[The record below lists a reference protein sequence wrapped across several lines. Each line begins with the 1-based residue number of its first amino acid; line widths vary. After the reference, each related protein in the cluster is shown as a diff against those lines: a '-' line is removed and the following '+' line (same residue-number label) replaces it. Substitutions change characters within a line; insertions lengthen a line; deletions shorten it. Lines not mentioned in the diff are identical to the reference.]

1 MESIHSNG
9 STEPS
14 QPQIDATK
22 SLGVNPVRFFEP
34 KAPGDLATLLSE
46 ALSEGKA
53 VIPVGGATQLSF
65 GNAPRAADWI
75 VSTKGLD
82 RILSH
87 EPADLTAS
95 VEAGVT
101 LAALQEVL
109 SKAGQHLP
117 IECPH
122 PEQSTIGGL
131 VATALV
137 GPRRSSSGT
146 LRDYLIGIAVAYPDG
161 TVGKA
166 GGMVVKNVSGFDLMR
181 LHQGALGTLG
191 VIVSVNL
198 KVMPAPKEEATVK
211 GSFAD
216 LRQVEP
222 IVSSLTAGH
231 TIPTSLELFRS
242 DGDWSLACRWE
253 GRGSSFESRVE
264 RTMAL
269 IPSEDPPLENDESRA
284 FWNQYGAIQLG
295 ESSTTERA
303 VIRIPGKPANLFQTL
318 ADALEFVK
326 EGQFQPSL
334 VSATPRL
341 GTVTMT
347 VSGDDGAPDRFP
359 DLLRQLRSKYTG
371 TFVVSSPT
379 SWKENV
385 DSWGYDPELLSVMR
399 SLKREFDPTS
409 VINPGRFAGGI

>member
-9 STEPS
+9 SSEPS
-14 QPQIDATK
+14 QSQIDGTK
-22 SLGVNPVRFFEP
+22 ALGVNPVRFFEP
-34 KAPGDLATLLSE
+34 KTPGDLATLLSE
-46 ALSEGKA
+46 ARGEGKA

-75 VSTKGLD
+75 VSTKGLE
-82 RILSH
+82 RIISH

-101 LAALQEVL
+101 LAELQRVL
-109 SKAGQHLP
+109 SEAGQHLP

-122 PEQSTIGGL
+122 PDQSTIGGL

-181 LHQGALGTLG
+181 LHHGALGTLG
-191 VIVSVNL
+191 VIVSVNI
-198 KVMPAPKEEATVK
+198 KVMPAPKAEATVI

-216 LRQVEP
+216 VRQAEP
-222 IVSSLTAGH
+222 IVTLLSAGNS
-231 TIPTSLELFRS
+231 IPTSLELFHS
-242 DGDWSLACRWE
+242 DGNWMLACRWE
-253 GRGSSFESRVE
+253 GRGRSFESRVE

-269 IPSEDPPLENDESRA
+269 IPSVNQRLEDDASRA
-284 FWNQYGAIQLG
+284 FWNQYGELKLEDG
-295 ESSTTERA
+295 STAERA
-303 VIRIPGKPANLFQTL
+303 LIRVPGKPASLFQTL
-318 ADALEFVK
+318 ADVLNAAK
-326 EGQFQPSL
+326 EEQFRASF

-341 GTVTMT
+341 GTVTAT
-347 VSGDDGAPDRFP
+347 VSGNDSAAMRFQ
-359 DLLRQLRSKYTG
+359 DLIRRLRSRYAG
-371 TFVVSSPT
+371 TFVISSPT

-385 DSWGYDPELLSVMR
+385 DSWGYDPELLPVMR
-399 SLKREFDPTS
+399 SLKQEFDPTS